1 MQGRRTMIV
10 KFHDHGKGPASGATN
25 YLLKER
31 DESSDNPE
39 SKPLPLKERK
49 HARVLSGDPVLTE
62 QLINTTPYKQK
73 YKSGVLSF
81 EKRSDE
87 LTEKQK
93 FEIMKKFE
101 EVIFCGLERD
111 QYDILWIEHADKD
124 IDEAH
129 PVGRLE
135 LNFLIPG
142 QELRSGKRL
151 QPFYAGADLVR
162 VDAFKDV
169 VNYEYKLADPNEP
182 KRARLTNSHSTNSAP
197 PSAYITKGYDRQ
209 AAKKDAEIIKNPPN
223 REVLREAINR
233 RMEYDFNIEQIKSR
247 EGVLLSLRRLGLKIE
262 RLNSENSISVSCRN
276 LKDKHGKPRHLRL
289 EGDIY
294 KKDFDA
300 NKKQEHTI
308 EAAQRA
314 YVSRLPREYERNK
327 RTLAKG
333 IEIKEKYHAG
343 LYKDVELPE
352 PLNLNVVDIPLEIIK
367 EQLEREPEPIQ
378 RQIED
383 AKLQNQ
389 DNYKNEAPSFN
400 IF

>member
-10 KFHDHGKGPASGATN
+10 KFHNHGKGPASGATN

-31 DESSDNPE
+31 DESSDNPD
-39 SKPLPLKERK
+39 SKPLPLKKRE

-62 QLINTTPYKQK
+62 YLINTTSCKQK

-81 EKRSDE
+81 EKRANE

-101 EVIFCGLERD
+101 EAIFCGLERD

-182 KRARLTNSHSTNSAP
+182 KRARLTNSHSENSAP

-233 RMEYDFNIEQIKSR
+233 RIEYDFKTGLIESR
-247 EGVLLSLRRLGLKIE
+247 EGTLLSLRRLGLKIE

-289 EGDIY
+289 EGGIY
-294 KKDFDA
+294 KKDFDS
-300 NKKQEHTI
+300 KKQQKHTI

-352 PLNLNVVDIPLEIIK
+352 PLKLNIVDIPLEIIK
-367 EQLEREPEPIQ
+367 KQPEREPA
-378 RQIED
+378 R
-383 AKLQNQ
+383 
-389 DNYKNEAPSFN
+389 PSKHLETPVMGF
-400 IF
+400 

>member
-1 MQGRRTMIV
+1 MIV

-39 SKPLPLKERK
+39 SKPLPLKKRK

-62 QLINTTPYKQK
+62 QLINTIPYKQK

-81 EKRSDE
+81 EKRADE

-162 VDAFKDV
+162 VNAFKNV
-169 VNYEYKLADPNEP
+169 VNYEYSLADPDEP
-182 KRARLTNSHSTNSAP
+182 KRARLTNSHATNSAP
-197 PSAYITKGYDRQ
+197 PSPNDTTYYGKQ
-209 AAKKDAEIIKNPPN
+209 AAEKDAEIIKNPPN
-223 REVLREAINR
+223 LNVLREAVHR

-247 EGVLLSLRRLGLKIE
+247 EGVLLSLRRLGLKVE
-262 RLNSENSISVSCRN
+262 RANSENSISVSSKK
-276 LKDKHGKPRHLRL
+276 LKDKHGKPRHIRL
-289 EGDIY
+289 EGGIY

-343 LYKDVELPE
+343 LYKDAELPE
-352 PLNLNVVDIPLEIIK
+352 PFKLNVVDIPLEIIK
-367 EQLEREPEPIQ
+367 EQLEREPA
-378 RQIED
+378 R
-383 AKLQNQ
+383 
-389 DNYKNEAPSFN
+389 PSKHLDTPTMGF
-400 IF
+400 

>member
-1 MQGRRTMIV
+1 MIV
-10 KFHDHGKGPASGATN
+10 KFHDHGTGPASGATN

-31 DESSDNPE
+31 LGHPPVGPRPNRP
-39 SKPLPLKERK
+39 PLKKRE
-49 HARVLSGDPVLTE
+49 HARVLSGDPALTE

-81 EKRSDE
+81 EKRANE

-101 EVIFCGLERD
+101 EVIFCGLEPD

-124 IDEAH
+124 IDDAN
-129 PVGRLE
+129 PIGRLE

-162 VDAFKDV
+162 VNAFKNV
-169 VNYEYKLADPNEP
+169 VNYEYRLADPDEP
-182 KRARLTNSHSTNSAP
+182 KRARLTNSHSENSAP

-223 REVLREAINR
+223 RDVLREAINR
-233 RMEYDFNIEQIKSR
+233 RMDDHFKKGRLEFRHS
-247 EGVLLSLRRLGLKIE
+247 VLTSLRSFGLKIE
-262 RLNSENSISVSCRN
+262 RANSEKYISVSCKN
-276 LKDKHGKPRHLRL
+276 LKDTSGKPIHVRL
-289 EGDIY
+289 KGGIY
-294 KKDFDA
+294 EKDFDA

-308 EAAQRA
+308 EAAQKA
-314 YVSRLPREYERNK
+314 YVSRSPREHESNK
-327 RTLAKG
+327 KTLAKG

-343 LYKDVELPE
+343 LYRDAELPE
-352 PLNLNVVDIPLEIIK
+352 PLKLNVVDIPLETVK
-367 EQLEREPEPIQ
+367 ELTKREPA
-378 RQIED
+378 R
-383 AKLQNQ
+383 
-389 DNYKNEAPSFN
+389 PSKHIDTPARGF
-400 IF
+400 

>member
-1 MQGRRTMIV
+1 MQGRQTMIV
-10 KFHDHGKGPASGATN
+10 KFHDHGTGPASGATN

-31 DESSDNPE
+31 EKGPSDAIRP
-39 SKPLPLKERK
+39 KRLPLKPRK
-49 HARVLSGDPVLTE
+49 HARVLSGDPALTE
-62 QLINTTPYKQK
+62 HLINTTPYKQK

-81 EKRSDE
+81 EKRANE

-162 VDAFKDV
+162 VNAFKNV
-169 VNYEYKLADPNEP
+169 VNYEYKLADPDEP
-182 KRARLTNSHSTNSAP
+182 DRARLTNSYATNSAP
-197 PSAYITKGYDRQ
+197 SSPFDTTNYDRQ

-223 REVLREAINR
+223 REALREAINR
-233 RMEYDFNIEQIKSR
+233 SMEHEFDRGLITSR
-247 EGVLLSLRRLGLKIE
+247 QSTLLMLRRLGLKIE
-262 RLNSENSISVSCRN
+262 RSNNEKNISVSSKN
-276 LKDKHGKPRHLRL
+276 LMNKNGKPLHVRL

-300 NKKQEHTI
+300 NKKQKHTI

-314 YVSRLPREYERNK
+314 YESLLPKKYQNDK
-327 RTLAKG
+327 NTLNKG
-333 IEIKEKYHAG
+333 IEIKERYHAD

-352 PLNLNVVDIPLEIIK
+352 PLKLNVVDIPLELTK
-367 EQLEREPEPIQ
+367 EQPERELA
-378 RQIED
+378 R
-383 AKLQNQ
+383 
-389 DNYKNEAPSFN
+389 PSKHLDTPTMGF
-400 IF
+400 

>member
-1 MQGRRTMIV
+1 MQGWQTMIV
-10 KFHDHGKGPASGATN
+10 KFHDHGTGPASGATD
-25 YLLKER
+25 YLSKER
-31 DESSDNPE
+31 DKGPSDASRP
-39 SKPLPLKERK
+39 KRLPLKPRK
-49 HARVLSGDPVLTE
+49 HARVLSGDLALTE
-62 QLINTTPYKQK
+62 HLINTTPYKQK

-81 EKRSDE
+81 EKRANE

-101 EVIFCGLERD
+101 EAIFCGLERD

-151 QPFYAGADLVR
+151 QPFYMGADLVR
-162 VDAFKDV
+162 VNAFKNI
-169 VNYEYKLADPNEP
+169 VNYEYRLADPDEP
-182 KRARLTNSHSTNSAP
+182 ERARLTNSHSENSAP
-197 PSAYITKGYDRQ
+197 PSAYIMKGYDRQ
-209 AAKKDAEIIKNPPN
+209 AAKKDAETIKNPPN
-223 REVLREAINR
+223 RDVLREAINR
-233 RMEYDFNIEQIKSR
+233 RMEYDFNIGQIKSR

-262 RLNSENSISVSCRN
+262 RANSESFISVSCKNLRN
-276 LKDKHGKPRHLRL
+276 KKGEPIHVRLK
-289 EGDIY
+289 GDIY
-294 KKDFDA
+294 EKDFDA

-308 EAAQRA
+308 EAAQKA

-343 LYKDVELPE
+343 LYKDLELPE
-352 PLNLNVVDIPLEIIK
+352 PLKLNVVDIPLVNVK
-367 EQLEREPEPIQ
+367 EQPEREPARPSKHL
-378 RQIED
+378 D
-383 AKLQNQ
+383 ALTMG
-389 DNYKNEAPSFN
+389 F
-400 IF
+400 

>member
-1 MQGRRTMIV
+1 MIV

-31 DESSDNPE
+31 DKSSDNPE
-39 SKPLPLKERK
+39 SKPLPLKKRK

-81 EKRSDE
+81 EKRANE

-162 VDAFKDV
+162 VDAFKNV
-169 VNYEYKLADPNEP
+169 VNYEYRLADPNEP
-182 KRARLTNSHSTNSAP
+182 ERARLTNSHSENSAP

-223 REVLREAINR
+223 RDVLREAINR
-233 RMEYDFNIEQIKSR
+233 RMEYDFNIGQIKSR

-262 RLNSENSISVSCRN
+262 RANSESCISVSCKNLRN
-276 LKDKHGKPRHLRL
+276 KKGEPIHVRLK
-289 EGDIY
+289 GDIY

-327 RTLAKG
+327 RTLANG

-343 LYKDVELPE
+343 VYKDVELPE
-352 PLNLNVVDIPLEIIK
+352 PLKSSVVDIPLEIVEK
-367 EQLEREPEPIQ
+367 QPEREPA
-378 RQIED
+378 R
-383 AKLQNQ
+383 
-389 DNYKNEAPSFN
+389 PSKHLETPAIDF
-400 IF
+400 

>member
-1 MQGRRTMIV
+1 MQGWQTMIV
-10 KFHDHGKGPASGATN
+10 KFHDHGTGPASGATD
-25 YLLKER
+25 YLSKER
-31 DESSDNPE
+31 DKGPSDASRP
-39 SKPLPLKERK
+39 KRLPLKPRK
-49 HARVLSGDPVLTE
+49 HARVLSGDLALTE
-62 QLINTTPYKQK
+62 YLINTTPYKQK

-81 EKRSDE
+81 EKRANE

-101 EVIFCGLERD
+101 EAIFCGLERD

-162 VDAFKDV
+162 VNAFKNV
-169 VNYEYKLADPNEP
+169 VNYEYRLADPDEP
-182 KRARLTNSHSTNSAP
+182 KRARLTNSHSENSAP
-197 PSAYITKGYDRQ
+197 PSAYITKGYDSQ

-223 REVLREAINR
+223 RDVLREAINR
-233 RMEYDFNIEQIKSR
+233 RMEDHFR
-247 EGVLLSLRRLGLKIE
+247 TGRLLSRHSVLTSLRSFGLKIE
-262 RLNSENSISVSCRN
+262 QAKSENHISVSCKN
-276 LKDKHGKPRHLRL
+276 LKDTSGKPIHVRL
-289 EGDIY
+289 KGGIY
-294 KKDFDA
+294 KKDFDS

-314 YVSRLPREYERNK
+314 YVSRSQRKHEHAK
-327 RTLAKG
+327 QTLAKG
-333 IEIKEKYHAG
+333 IEIKEKYHAD

-352 PLNLNVVDIPLEIIK
+352 PLKLNVVDIPLDIVK
-367 EQLEREPEPIQ
+367 ELPEREPA
-378 RQIED
+378 R
-383 AKLQNQ
+383 
-389 DNYKNEAPSFN
+389 PSKHLDIPAIGF
-400 IF
+400 